1 MPFLQVLACVAILNA
16 VVNIAVYL
24 ATIVAGEFTN
34 CLLHLV
40 RFGQILRSADKR
52 IVNIMK
58 VFIESNNL

>member
-34 CLLHLV
+34 CLLPLV
-40 RFGQILRSADKR
+40 RFRQILEGARAITGLCVDVSSGVL
-52 IVNIMK
+52 I
-58 VFIESNNL
+58 